1 MFGEREPE
9 LQQRQGLAGSQAQ
22 KSPDFR
28 GNIGDRRKI
37 RRESGRRGPFC
48 NRLWSK
54 KAPPDRSG
62 LAGLAM
68 KARGL

>member
-9 LQQRQGLAGSQAQ
+9 LQQRQGLAGGQAQ

-28 GNIGDRRKI
+28 GNIGNRWKI
-37 RRESGRRGPFC
+37 RSESGRRRPFH
-48 NRLWSK
+48 NPRRSK
-54 KAPPDRSG
+54 KAPPGRSG